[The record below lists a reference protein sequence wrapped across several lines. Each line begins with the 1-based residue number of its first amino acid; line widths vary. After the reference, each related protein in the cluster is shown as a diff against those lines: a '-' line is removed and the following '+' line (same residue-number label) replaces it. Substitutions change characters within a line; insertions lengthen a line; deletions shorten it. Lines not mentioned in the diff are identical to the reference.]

1 MPSTNEIPSIYVN
14 GAGLKFIHFNSVG
27 VNDVNVIT
35 VNRPWM
41 MTPPQAVPWTPPV
54 TVNIGVPVVEMPGCV
69 KMHKENASK
78 PENKSSSLVNDDPD
92 ANVVLCDGG
101 MPYYEPPDYRA
112 DELTWQTVYGEPE
125 QQVSGVDT
133 GDPLAPPDADTSP
146 PETPQGDKEVPCP
159 GPANLRVGDIT
170 QAGDERV
177 TGHQLIQDPN
187 NPKAQI
193 CETLYEP
200 TTAVEKFFP
209 SIPQATTTVSI
220 AVVATAGAAA
230 TPLLLRVIKPIV
242 QKIIKAIQKKLG
254 KKPYKLSPREVITN
268 NYRKEKGLPPLNFGE
283 KDMLKT
289 YKQKSK
295 G

>member
-1 MPSTNEIPSIYVN
+1 MPPNNIPQIYVN
-14 GAGLKFIHFNSVG
+14 SNGGLRYLSPIETG
-27 VNDVNVIT
+27 T
-35 VNRPWM
+35 VTIANINTPWIIN
-41 MTPPQAVPWTPPV
+41 PPQAIPWSPPV

-69 KMHKENASK
+69 KIHKENAKNPS
-78 PENKSSSLVNDDPD
+78 NKSSTLVNDDPNQ
-92 ANVVLCDGG
+92 NVVLCDGG

-125 QQVSGVDT
+125 EQVSGVDT
-133 GDPLAPPDADTSP
+133 GEPLGPPEADVEP
-146 PETPQGDKEVPCP
+146 PETPKEDKEVPCP

-193 CETLYEP
+193 CETIYEP
-200 TTAVEKFFP
+200 TTAVEKFLP
-209 SIPQATTTVSI
+209 SVNQTTTTVAI

-230 TPLLLRVIKPIV
+230 TPLLLRVFKPIIT
-242 QKIIKAIQKKLG
+242 KIYKTIQKKLG
-254 KKPYKLSPREVITN
+254 KKEARLSRNDIIANE
-268 NYRKEKGLPPLNFGE
+268 YRAKRGLPPI
-283 KDMLKT
+283 KT
-289 YKQKSK
+289 K